1 MCKSVV
7 YYMGIC
13 YSCIKAKFHYAS
25 WFETGS
31 KLAGSWSPTSFEPD
45 SVMEF
50 GFNDVFTRRRNCSFA
65 EYWKHFVARLNGVHA
80 FGYNSA
86 GRERT
91 CMKFGRLRAYCL
103 QLGLGRFWTRSA
115 QKRQQESAPKFC
127 FFCQVN
133 NSRLYRFSVSQIS
146 QNLHTKRGSKR
157 W

>member
-1 MCKSVV
+1 MYKSAV

-13 YSCIKAKFHYAS
+13 YTCIKAKFHYAS

-86 GRERT
+86 GRERI
-91 CMKFGRLRAYCL
+91 CMKYGRLRAYCL
-103 QLGLGRFWTRSA
+103 QLAQADFGRDPRRS
-115 QKRQQESAPKFC
+115 ESRRVRRAEIL
-127 FFCQVN
+127 FFFV
-133 NSRLYRFSVSQIS
+133 
-146 QNLHTKRGSKR
+146 K
-157 W
+157 